1 MSLRLLA
8 AVAACLTLAACAAPR
23 GAEPLRSASVQ
34 ETGQSRA
41 RSFLEVLGRVEP
53 AAERECAR
61 RNVGANCDFLVLV
74 DDRPR
79 VPPNAYQ
86 MLDKSGRPVLVIT
99 ASLIGAVRN
108 PDELALVMAH
118 EAGHHIAGHLARMDQ
133 NALMGAAVFEQI
145 ASQRA
150 GATSASIRQ
159 ARQLGAEVGARSYS
173 KEFELEADRIGAQVA
188 FAAGYNP
195 LLGAEFFLRLP
206 DPGNRFLG
214 THPSNGERIATIRAA
229 AAQLG
234 PS

>member
-8 AVAACLTLAACAAPR
+8 AVAACLTLAACGAPP
-23 GAEPLRSASVQ
+23 ATQATRSASVQ
-34 ETGQSRA
+34 AAGEAQA
-41 RSFLEVLGRVEP
+41 RSFIEVLGRVEP
-53 AAERECAR
+53 AAEAECVR
-61 RNVGANCDFLVLV
+61 RNRGANCDFLVLV

-86 MLDKSGRPVLVIT
+86 MLDDSGRPVLVIT
-99 ASLIGAVRN
+99 ASLIAAVRN

-118 EAGHHIAGHLARMDQ
+118 EAGHHIAGHLARMDR
-133 NALMGAAVFEQI
+133 NALTGAAVFAQI

-150 GATSASIRQ
+150 GATAETIRQ
-159 ARQLGAEVGARSYS
+159 AQALGAEVGARSYS

-188 FAAGYNP
+188 FAAGYDP
-195 LLGAEFFLRLP
+195 LVGAEFFLRLP

-214 THPSNGERIATIRAA
+214 THPSNGERIGTIRAA

-234 PS
+234 LI